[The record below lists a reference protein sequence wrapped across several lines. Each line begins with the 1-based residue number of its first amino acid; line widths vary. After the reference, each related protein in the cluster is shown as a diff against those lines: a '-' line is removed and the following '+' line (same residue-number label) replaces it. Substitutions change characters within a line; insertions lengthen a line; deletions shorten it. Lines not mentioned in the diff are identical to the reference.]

1 MTIFECLYQKIRQI
15 MYMFTITECKPINFV
30 KFQNY
35 NLTFQNT
42 NIIVQ
47 DDNLGPGENL
57 VLVNMAELVI

>member
-1 MTIFECLYQKIRQI
+1 

>member
-1 MTIFECLYQKIRQI
+1 MTIFECLYQKIRQS

-35 NLTFQNT
+35 NLAFQNT